1 MQLWDY
7 PETVGRTDTT
17 GFAVE
22 ARDGTIGKVSDATL
36 EAGSSYLVVD
46 TGSWIFG
53 KKVLVPAG
61 TVSRVERKDETVY
74 VDLTKDEIKEAPEFD
89 SDAGFTDAYRD
100 SLASH
105 YEERRKNQATQTT

>member
-22 ARDGTIGKVSDATL
+22 ATDGTIGKVTEATL
-36 EAGSSYLVVD
+36 DAGSSYLVVD

-61 TVSRVERKDETVY
+61 TVSRVDRKDETVY

-89 SDAGFTDAYRD
+89 SDKGLTDAYRD

-105 YEERRKNQATQTT
+105 YDKRTTDQAAQTT